1 MPPCN
6 ANKIHF
12 TPQLSPERRLIC
24 ERSFM
29 GTFIKVIMLYKE
41 NYWNNSNFSGE
52 TLSDCYDSPVM
63 TCFDGSRTN
72 HKGEMQPALIL
83 VIGGSI
89 CRYWKNRED
98 FKEAIVSKLA
108 KYFKQPEMLNPIAV
122 HWNAWDEVRSIGGAP
137 VSPFSPGALSQV

>member
-12 TPQLSPERRLIC
+12 TPQLSAERRLIC

-29 GTFIKVIMLYKE
+29 GTLIKVILLYKE
-41 NYWNNSNFSGE
+41 KYWKTINFSGE

-63 TCFDGSRTN
+63 NGFDDSRTN
-72 HKGEMQPALIL
+72 HKGEIQPALI
-83 VIGGSI
+83 VFVGGGI
-89 CRYWKNRED
+89 YRYWKSRED
-98 FKEAIVSKLA
+98 FKEAIVGKLA

>member
-1 MPPCN
+1 
-6 ANKIHF
+6 
-12 TPQLSPERRLIC
+12 
-24 ERSFM
+24 
-29 GTFIKVIMLYKE
+29 
-41 NYWNNSNFSGE
+41 
-52 TLSDCYDSPVM
+52 M

-98 FKEAIVSKLA
+98 FKEAIVGKLA